1 MFLHLPLF
9 RKVGVSVRAD
19 FKQLQNDCRM
29 HHDAALDEPFAGH
42 IGPEVPSSD
51 VEGQGLG
58 PQAHLAQPYISPA
71 RPGPMSGLTRA
82 AG

>member
-1 MFLHLPLF
+1 
-9 RKVGVSVRAD
+9 
-19 FKQLQNDCRM
+19 M